1 MDDLLPDAV
10 LHFTDPDFNHG
21 LLHTL
26 SWPSCTTS
34 HQPQPAWTPLPEEIF
49 ISILLWLPLDSLVRC
64 MRVCREWNQFIQY
77 TRALWEDISCDD
89 DYNIDQK
96 AIERYMQRAGPNGI
110 RRVALGSTTA
120 MKLDVILFIKALLA
134 QGVGNLQYLGM
145 VFLSHSCAIMSVSQ
159 YAH

>member
-1 MDDLLPDAV
+1 
-10 LHFTDPDFNHG
+10 
-21 LLHTL
+21 
-26 SWPSCTTS
+26 
-34 HQPQPAWTPLPEEIF
+34 
-49 ISILLWLPLDSLVRC
+49 